1 MSFRDMAGGLL
12 GVATRRLGEPVVYSC
27 AGHDA
32 VNITAVYDGLFEE
45 IDPNTGAVVVSSKPT
60 IGVRDSDL
68 PTTPAIGDTLTIGAQ
83 GYKVIEAQADGQG
96 GSKLLLHK
104 TS

>member
-1 MSFRDMAGGLL
+1 MAFRDQANGLL
-12 GVATRRLGEPVVYSC
+12 GVATRRLGEPVVYFC
-27 AGHDA
+27 DGHDP
-32 VNITAVYDGLFEE
+32 VSIQAVYDGLFEE

-68 PTTPAIGDTLTIGAQ
+68 PATPAIGDTLTIGAQ
-83 GYKVIEAQADGQG
+83 GYKVIEAQTDGQG

-104 TS
+104 TA